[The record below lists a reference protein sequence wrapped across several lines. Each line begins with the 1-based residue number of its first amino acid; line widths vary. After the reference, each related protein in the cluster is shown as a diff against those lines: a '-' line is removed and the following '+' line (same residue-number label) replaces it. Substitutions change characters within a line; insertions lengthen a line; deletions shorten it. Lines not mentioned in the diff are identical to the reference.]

1 MKTNES
7 DLLYKAEEAEPRA
20 EARLTKGTWELV
32 ADLRCVGIKDPRV
45 LSLQSILILQ

>member
-7 DLLYKAEEAEPRA
+7 ALLYKAEEAEPRA

-32 ADLRCVGIKDPRV
+32 TDLWCVGIKDPRV
-45 LSLQSILILQ
+45 LTLRSVLILQ